1 MSWRNIRLIF
11 RREVSDQLRDRRTLF
26 MVVIL
31 PLLLYPALGIG
42 MMQMSLLFSEQART
56 VVILGADDLPRPR
69 LLNNHQD
76 RIRGRWFVNPGDAL
90 TLKVVSDR
98 APALL
103 SPDES
108 QAEVSSAAG
117 STPDAHDNGDA
128 AEGGSADSAQPL
140 SPEERATARTQL
152 EIAQQIR
159 TRVDEIAGLRQQ
171 LTAEDADARSLERQI
186 DQLLREIGQLF
197 VAGNIQVLIIIPEG
211 FADAIAQENKR
222 LARRDDPPADTA
234 GTRLRPTI
242 IRNSANEKSLIAYGR
257 VREAFDNWE
266 QAILSRRLQLANLP
280 SDLTSP
286 INADR
291 VDLAREAEL
300 AANVWSKLF
309 PTMLIVMAMTGAF
322 HPAVD
327 LGAGEK
333 ERGTM
338 ETLLISPALRSE
350 IVIGKF
356 LTVLLFSLVTA
367 ILNLASMGLTGLH
380 ILNSAGGGNLQG
392 IGDVSFPPLSQLAW
406 VGVLAIPLASLF
418 ASLSLAFALFARSSK
433 EGQYYLTP
441 LLTVTMGITIF
452 CLSPAV
458 EITPFYS
465 VVPVM
470 GPALL
475 LKGMLLG
482 GSSAAG
488 LIWYLFPVLTT
499 SLMYSGLALLWAID
513 QFRREDVL
521 FRESERFDLRLWFR
535 HLLRDKE
542 ETPSFSE
549 ALFCFVLIMLLQFAM
564 LNVFGNALASASPD
578 QQGFRMIQLLIV
590 QQLVIIASPA
600 LFMGILL
607 TTSPRTTFQF
617 RWPAWKYWGLGLAL
631 PLALHPIAT
640 ELQVRLYWFFPRLP
654 EHAKAALATL
664 GDTSI
669 PWYYLIL
676 AFAVAPA
683 ICEELA
689 FRGLILSGFRQRGR
703 DGLAILFSA
712 VLFGV
717 MHMIPQQVFNATL
730 LGLVLGLLAVRSG
743 SIWPAVL
750 FHLVNNSFA
759 VVHGQMGTWREDLD
773 WLRQITLAGPYGVHY
788 SPWLVGLAAAI
799 SCWLLWTLFAQPKPS
814 STTEE
819 A

>member
-26 MVVIL
+26 MVVVL

-42 MMQMSLLFSEQART
+42 MLQMSLLFSEQART

-69 LLNNHQD
+69 LLNNRQD
-76 RIRGRWFVNPGDAL
+76 RFRGRWFVNPGDAL
-90 TLKVVSDR
+90 TLKVVSDH
-98 APALL
+98 APALRTQEETAAADAQTG
-103 SPDES
+103 SAARTAPDENG
-108 QAEVSSAAG
+108 G
-117 STPDAHDNGDA
+117 SP
-128 AEGGSADSAQPL
+128 EPESADSASEL
-140 SPEERATARTQL
+140 SPEEREASRAQL
-152 EIAQQIR
+152 EIAQRIR
-159 TRVDEIAGLRQQ
+159 THVEEIASLRKQ
-171 LTAEDADARSLERQI
+171 LAAEETETGPLERQI
-186 DQLLREIGQLF
+186 DQLLREIGGLF

-211 FADAIAQENKR
+211 FAEYIARENER
-222 LARRDDPPADTA
+222 LVRRDDTPSPTEEV
-234 GTRLRPTI
+234 RLRPTI

-266 QAILSRRLQLANLP
+266 QAILSKRLQLANLP

-291 VDLAREAEL
+291 VDLARDAEL

-367 ILNLASMGLTGLH
+367 ILNLVSMGLTGLH
-380 ILNSAGGGNLQG
+380 ILTSAGGGNLQG
-392 IGDVSFPPLSQLAW
+392 IGDVSFPPLSQLVW

-441 LLTVTMGITIF
+441 LLTITMGITIF

-488 LIWYLFPVLTT
+488 LIWYLVPVLTS
-499 SLMYSGLALLWAID
+499 SLMYSGLSLLWAID
-513 QFRREDVL
+513 QFRREEVL
-521 FRESERFDLRLWFR
+521 FRESERFDLRLWLR

-542 ETPSFSE
+542 ATPSFSE

-631 PLALHPIAT
+631 PLALHPVAT
-640 ELQVRLYWFFPRLP
+640 ELQVQLYWFFPRLP

-664 GDTSI
+664 GDTNI

-703 DGLAILFSA
+703 DGLAIVFSA
-712 VLFGV
+712 ILFGV

-750 FHLVNNSFA
+750 FHLVNNAFA
-759 VVHGQMGTWREDLD
+759 VVHGQMTTWRPDQP
-773 WLRQITLAGPYGVHY
+773 WLQQITLASPYGLHY
-788 SPWLVGLAAAI
+788 PPWLVGLAAAI
-799 SCWLLWTLFAQPKPS
+799 SCWLLWTLFAQPARSAADK
-814 STTEE
+814 
-819 A
+819 